1 MSIPRT
7 TRRSLL
13 GTAAL
18 GSLGAAGLSA
28 CGTSGPGG
36 SSGGG
41 DGPSASM
48 WALSGQPDEQ
58 IQTDAVEA
66 FNELGDGTIEVTFYE
81 NDAYKTKIRTAVGA
95 GQAPTLIYGWGG
107 GILKSYADAD
117 QVVDLTDWVSQTSE
131 MDRFVDA
138 AWGSA
143 TFDDQIYAV
152 PADSAQPI
160 LMFYNTKLFDQAGA
174 DLPQTWD
181 DVMNL
186 VDVFNGRDVAPFALG
201 GQSLWTSM
209 MWLEFLYDRIG
220 GPEVFDAIF
229 AGEPDSW
236 SHPAAI
242 EAGTMIQDLVKANG
256 FVKGYAT
263 IAADSNADQAL
274 LYTDKAAMMLHGG
287 WCYGSMKNDGGDFVQ
302 NYLDY
307 ATFPTVEGGEGDP
320 KNSVG
325 NPAQYWSISAGAGEE
340 EQQVAKAFLTEG
352 ILTDAEIRARLE
364 TGAVPVVKDAKE
376 QIPDS
381 PDPEYLEFVYNTI
394 NGAPNFQQ
402 SWDQALSPNQASE
415 LLNNIGQLFLNK
427 ITPEKFADNMNATIE
442 QS

>member
-7 TRRSLL
+7 TRRSML
-13 GTAAL
+13 GAAAL
-18 GSLGAAGLSA
+18 ASLGATGLSA
-28 CGTSGPGG
+28 CGTSGPG
-36 SSGGG
+36 SASGGG
-41 DGPSASM
+41 DGPSATM

-66 FNELGDGTIEVTFYE
+66 FNELGKGTVDVTFYE

-117 QVVDLTDWVSQTSE
+117 QVLDLTDWVNDTPE
-131 MDRFVDA
+131 MDRFVEA

-143 TFDDQIYAV
+143 TFDDHIYAV

-160 LMFYNTKLFDQAGA
+160 LMFYNTKLFDQAGV

-186 VDVFNGRDVAPFALG
+186 VDVFNGQGVAPFALG

-229 AGEPDSW
+229 ANEPESW
-236 SHPAAI
+236 SHPAAL
-242 EAGTMIQDLVKANG
+242 EAGAMVQDLVKAQG

-263 IAADSNADQAL
+263 ITADSNADQAL

-287 WCYGSMKNDGGDFVQ
+287 WTYGSMKADGGDFVQ
-302 NYLDY
+302 KYLDY
-307 ATFPTVEGGEGDP
+307 STFPTIAGGEGDP
-320 KNSVG
+320 KNTVG
-325 NPAQYWSISAGAGEE
+325 NPAQYWSISSKSSAE
-340 EQQVAKAFLTEG
+340 EQKVAKAFLTEG
-352 ILTDAEIRARLE
+352 VLTDAEIKARLE
-364 TGAVPVVKDAKE
+364 TGAVPVVKAAE
-376 QIPDS
+376 ELIPES
-381 PDPEYLEFVYNTI
+381 PDPEYLEFVFATI
-394 NGAPNFQQ
+394 NDAPNFQQ
-402 SWDQALSPNQASE
+402 SWDQALNPTQATE
-415 LLNNIGQLFLNK
+415 LLNNIGELFLLD
-427 ITPEKFADNMNATIE
+427 ITPEQFAEKMNATIE
-442 QS
+442 AS